1 MAMLK
6 LRDGRELEV
15 AEKVAEILAADETGK
30 VCDAVK
36 VIPGTTEAKTKLT
49 AAGSKLVVLHEI
61 RTTVKRKFPTPVDTK
76 AEFEHQVIEHI
87 VNLDH
92 VMDVQPT
99 VAEIEL
105 APVHD
110 RKQAKMPAVSGP
122 FKHDYE
128 RHAFK
133 FGEWVL
139 EEGRV
144 VDDPTAQRHA
154 PGTSNGQQQDN
165 CNTVTT
171 EGYPKQH

>member
-15 AEKVAEILAADETGK
+15 AEKVAEILAVADTTGT
-30 VCDAVK
+30 VCAAVAA
-36 VIPGTTEAKTKLT
+36 IGGTEKSRL
-49 AAGSKLVVLHEI
+49 AADGSKLVVLHEI

-110 RKQAKMPAVSGP
+110 RRQADMPAVSGP
-122 FKHDYE
+122 FKHDFDQHVFDYE
-128 RHAFK
+128 TVDGRRVQK
-133 FGEWVL
+133 SVL
-139 EEGRV
+139 TLDAECQKDPEKADPHGV
-144 VDDPTAQRHA
+144 KTPSTADDVQ
-154 PGTSNGQQQDN
+154 
-165 CNTVTT
+165 
-171 EGYPKQH
+171 